1 MNRLE
6 YAKAQLNEL
15 PESVIN
21 KVIEFIT
28 FQRFSL
34 GHFDNDTDYL
44 TSIPG
49 MVESIHASAAEPIE
63 NCTPVEEIWP
73 DV

>member
-1 MNRLE
+1 MSKLE

-15 PESVIN
+15 PESVVN
-21 KVIEFIT
+21 KVIEFIA

-34 GHFDNDTDYL
+34 GHLDSDTDYL
-44 TSIPG
+44 MSIPG
-49 MVESIHASAAEPIE
+49 MAESIHAGGAELIE
-63 NCTPVEEIWP
+63 DCIPVEEIWP